1 MAFYP
6 TFKLYASDGVSLIY
20 TFEHIIDTNWPQDNP
35 SSIELTNT
43 RSAGAITIPEGNKPY
58 DIYLKG
64 IILGDDYTD
73 ITTKIFAMRDTIV
86 PNTRYVLSLDKSNVV
101 VDTIKVMRTVTIDFD
116 ESKRISNQKYTI
128 RLRALSW
135 A

>member
-1 MAFYP
+1 MSFIP
-6 TFKLYASDGVSLIY
+6 TFNLYASDGVSLVY
-20 TFEHIIDTNWPQDNP
+20 AFEHIIDTNWPQDNP

-43 RSAGAITIPEGNKPY
+43 RSSGAIIIPEGDKPY
-58 DIYLKG
+58 DIFLKG
-64 IILGDDYTD
+64 IILGDNYTD
-73 ITTKIFAMRDTIV
+73 ITTKMFALKDAIV
-86 PNTRYVLSLDKSNVV
+86 ANTRYVLTLDKSVSTL
-101 VDTIKVMRTVTIDFD
+101 DTIKVMRTVTIEFE

>member
-43 RSAGAITIPEGNKPY
+43 RSAGAIIIPEGDKPY

-86 PNTRYVLSLDKSNVV
+86 PNTRYILSLDKSDVV
-101 VDTIKVMRTVTIDFD
+101 VDTIKVMRTITIDFD

-128 RLRALSW
+128 KFRASSW